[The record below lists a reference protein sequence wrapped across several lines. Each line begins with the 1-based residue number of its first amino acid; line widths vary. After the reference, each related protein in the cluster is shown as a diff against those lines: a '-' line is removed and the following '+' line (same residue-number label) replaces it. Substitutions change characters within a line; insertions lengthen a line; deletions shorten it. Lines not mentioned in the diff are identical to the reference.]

1 MEIYCRTSENFI
13 LIFVFFLEIVNFRL
27 VIIHQLVFV
36 LVNHQ
41 ILYFHKVLEKEI
53 SQKIKTRFLFRITSK
68 NEILGKINGYKTILN
83 ITKKRNPNFFCF
95 E

>member
-1 MEIYCRTSENFI
+1 MEIYCRTSENLI
-13 LIFVFFLEIVNFRL
+13 LIFVFFLEIVSFRL

-41 ILYFHKVLEKEI
+41 ILYFHKVLKKEI
-53 SQKIKTRFLFRITSK
+53 FQKTKTRFLFRIASK

-83 ITKKRNPNFFCF
+83 ITKK
-95 E
+95 EKS